1 MVACLRR
8 ALDAGLQITTPR
20 FWRRGW
26 ASDDDLRHVFRSAT
40 AEEIPMLKDRI
51 SILREAAE
59 VLYEVGR
66 AFFG

>member
-1 MVACLRR
+1 
-8 ALDAGLQITTPR
+8 
-20 FWRRGW
+20 
-26 ASDDDLRHVFRSAT
+26 
-40 AEEIPMLKDRI
+40 MLKDRI